1 MKDRTTRPYLIL
13 MLVTAVLISLDMEFE
28 QKKPSFSVDLISEI
42 LIFIQPLIWIFFE
55 KNEFKNKFLYH
66 LRITGIIVFFA
77 GYFQDFMDEFYEL
90 EGILGELDSIFV
102 PIGLVTISAS
112 VVLGFAEEKRR
123 NRVLFNQSRRDSLTG
138 LYNKRYLQE
147 KLKEMLD
154 DAEAESATMS
164 LAFIDVDNFKSIND
178 TYGHEKG
185 DEILESIGEIISRF
199 IRSSDYAFRYG
210 GDEFVIIFS
219 GIKSTKAVEVIE
231 RIRKYLIDSLGEVK
245 LTISSGVADYK
256 KDERYDE
263 WVSRADGAMYF
274 SKKNGKNKTT
284 LFPMPS

>member
-1 MKDRTTRPYLIL
+1 
-13 MLVTAVLISLDMEFE
+13 
-28 QKKPSFSVDLISEI
+28 
-42 LIFIQPLIWIFFE
+42 
-55 KNEFKNKFLYH
+55 
-66 LRITGIIVFFA
+66 
-77 GYFQDFMDEFYEL
+77 MDEFYEL

-185 DEILESIGEIISRF
+185 DEILKSIGEIISRF